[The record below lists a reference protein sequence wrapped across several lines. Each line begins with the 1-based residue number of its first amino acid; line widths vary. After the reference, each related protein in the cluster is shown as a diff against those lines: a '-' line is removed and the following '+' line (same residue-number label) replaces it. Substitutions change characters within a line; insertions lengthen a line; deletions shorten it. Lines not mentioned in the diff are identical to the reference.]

1 MRRIQADLDA
11 RAKVEEETTEQAAL
25 EARAR
30 AEKQL
35 QELRKIVE
43 ETRLVADIV
52 LPAEAQRKADAM
64 AARGTA
70 ASIEEN
76 GRAMAGVLQLMTDAW
91 LKAGDQARDIFLI
104 QNLEQVL
111 STVVERVN
119 AVDVGEV
126 NLLDDGSGTSLAA
139 YAAAYPAMVTNILKE
154 LNASTGVDVVGILA
168 PQTAPEVK

>member
-1 MRRIQADLDA
+1 
-11 RAKVEEETTEQAAL
+11 
-25 EARAR
+25 
-30 AEKQL
+30 
-35 QELRKIVE
+35 
-43 ETRLVADIV
+43 
-52 LPAEAQRKADAM
+52 M